1 MKIEHIAIWTQDIE
15 KLKAFYM
22 KYFHA
27 QSNDKYINTSKSFE
41 SYFLSFDSGT
51 RLELMHNP
59 HIPSNKNDP
68 HFQYIGFIH
77 FAISVGSEQAV
88 IDLTEKLRADGYE
101 IISEPRKTGDG
112 YFESCILDPENNRIE
127 IIA

>member
-15 KLKAFYM
+15 KLRSFYM

-27 QSNDKYINTSKSFE
+27 QSNEKYINTSKSFE

-68 HFQYIGFIH
+68 HLQYIGFIH

-88 IDLTEKLRADGYE
+88 IDLTEKLRVDGYE
-101 IISEPRKTGDG
+101 IISDPRKTGDG